1 MKYVSSCNSYVH
13 YNSISD
19 VVHYYIS
26 EPRLSK
32 WPMHAIKYARV
43 KDAFEVQGRPMDFK
57 VTMPYSDQSL
67 RNYHLRN
74 NDPNRILKYPFSN
87 HVPVW
92 SWIFLMH
99 FNQNEVSQKTG
110 RSSRYENPPVSN

>member
-57 VTMPYSDQSL
+57 VTVCEAHWSFKC
-67 RNYHLRN
+67 
-74 NDPNRILKYPFSN
+74 RI
-87 HVPVW
+87 V
-92 SWIFLMH
+92 I
-99 FNQNEVSQKTG
+99 
-110 RSSRYENPPVSN
+110 NP